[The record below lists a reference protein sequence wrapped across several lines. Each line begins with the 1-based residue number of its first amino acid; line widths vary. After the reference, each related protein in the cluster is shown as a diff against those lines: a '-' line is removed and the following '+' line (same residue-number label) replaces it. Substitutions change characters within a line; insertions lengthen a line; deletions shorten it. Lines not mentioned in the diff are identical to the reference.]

1 LKTLNGLKP
10 NDDTGSSSNSSQP
23 QERRRYSKNH
33 FERYVEARLK
43 LDYAMLRFPKSE
55 VAFKTKDQDPRVW
68 FTAKYIPER
77 AQVALH
83 LRIPVLDEWNELDE
97 FIDLDIYFPKNQVEE
112 IVKVLTQPTKT
123 EHVEK
128 IQSMTFSVRRFEALL
143 KQYVQQNA
151 SRRSRSHSR
160 APSRRRRR

>member
-1 LKTLNGLKP
+1 M
-10 NDDTGSSSNSSQP
+10 
-23 QERRRYSKNH
+23 
-33 FERYVEARLK
+33 V
-43 LDYAMLRFPKSE
+43 RFPKNE
-55 VAFKTKDQDPRVW
+55 LAFKTIDQDPAVW
-68 FTAKYIPER
+68 FTMKYIPER
-77 AQVALH
+77 NQVALP
-83 LRIPVLDEWNELDE
+83 LRVPVRDEWNNLTEHL
-97 FIDLDIYFPKNQVEE
+97 DLDIYFPKDQVEE

-143 KQYVQQNA
+143 KQYAQQNA